1 MNLTKEE
8 EAMAEGK
15 YGPGIE
21 RCMQMLTKYGEAFGA
36 EKLVNIASAHVLN
49 AFPIDLLTDLT
60 EGTGEAGTFTTLH
73 PFMSLCDPL
82 SCNEMGI
89 SEDYYSIR
97 NEEHEQRLKIYK
109 RLGFLQTYTCAPM
122 LIGNFVKKGDF
133 VSWFGSGIQLFANS
147 VIGAKQNREGAVV
160 NMATAITGKSPYIGL
175 FFDENRNGEFLFEV
189 EDLDLDL
196 LTTIDYSAMGYYIGG
211 KVQDRNIVINGLHHA
226 IPLDDIKHLLTSI
239 SASAATVICH
249 IVGVTPEAPDLERA
263 LGNKKPKEKLRVGR
277 EELRQTKA
285 MYSHLPSERVDLVI
299 LGCPHCTIQELKR
312 MAVLLQNQKVGTNQ
326 RLWVGTA
333 HQIYDLAQTMGYSQT
348 IEEAGG
354 IFGRTCMATIP
365 DCPIPT
371 DVKAVATNS
380 FKTAHYV
387 DRISKGRIRVVV
399 GELEKCVRAAIRGKW
414 EGAEV

>member
-8 EAMAEGK
+8 GAMAEGK
-15 YGPGIE
+15 YGPGIG
-21 RCMQMLTKYGEAFGA
+21 RCMQLLTKYGEAFGA
-36 EKLVNIASAHVLN
+36 EKLVNIASAHVFN
-49 AFPIDLLTDLT
+49 AFPTDLLTELA
-60 EGTGEAGTFTTLH
+60 EGAGEAGTFTTLH
-73 PFMSLCDPL
+73 PFMSLCDPF

-89 SEDYYSIR
+89 SEDHFSTR
-97 NEEHEQRLKIYK
+97 KDEHEQRLKIYK
-109 RLGFLQTYTCAPM
+109 RLGFFQTYTCAPM
-122 LIGNFVKKGDF
+122 LIGNLVKKGDF
-133 VSWFGSGIQLFANS
+133 VSWFGSEIQLFANS

-175 FFDENRNGEFLFEV
+175 FFDENRYGEFLVEI

-196 LTTIDYSAMGYYIGG
+196 LTTIDYSAIGYYIGG
-211 KVQDRNIVINGLHHA
+211 IAQDRNIVINGLNNN
-226 IPLDDIKHLLTSI
+226 ITLDDIKHLLTSI

-249 IVGVTPEAPDLERA
+249 IVGVTPEAPDLGRA
-263 LGNKKPKEKLRVGR
+263 LGNKKPKEKLRVGK

-285 MYSHLPSERVDLVI
+285 MYSNLPSDRVDLVI

-312 MAVLLQNQKVGTNQ
+312 MAVLLENQKVGTDQ

-354 IFGRTCMATIP
+354 IFARTCMATIP
-365 DCPIPT
+365 DCPIPS
-371 DVKAVATNS
+371 DVKTVATHS

-399 GELEKCVRAAIRGKW
+399 GELEKCVHAAIQGKW
-414 EGAEV
+414 EGA